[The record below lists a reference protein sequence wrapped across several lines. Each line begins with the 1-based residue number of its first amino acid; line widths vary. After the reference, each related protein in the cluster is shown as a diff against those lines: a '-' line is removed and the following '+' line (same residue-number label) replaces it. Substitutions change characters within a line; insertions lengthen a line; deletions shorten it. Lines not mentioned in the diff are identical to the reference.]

1 VPQPR
6 APFQAHVADLGRASR
21 PPTTLARER
30 RRLVSQNQGGAF
42 VRQGFVE
49 IVQPRKQDSPRN

>member
-21 PPTTLARER
+21 HTTTLYEKR
-30 RRLVSQNQGGAF
+30 RRLVSQIQRSAF
-42 VRQGFVE
+42 VRQGFVAT
-49 IVQPRKQDSPRN
+49 VQPRKQDLPRN